1 MALSIEM
8 QSGDVILIAADEILL
23 PQYQPGSDC
32 SRYPI
37 LNVPFPDTRR
47 NVRYCARFGDLR

>member
-37 LNVPFPDTRR
+37 LNVPIPSRWAAHGISR
-47 NVRYCARFGDLR
+47 IL